1 VKILLLV
8 LLAFAAVQPGGGRK
22 PKPRR
27 KTRDE
32 AETAVSHQEFYQQD
46 KLMTQEIEALIVE
59 VKQHATSTSEQ
70 QTS

>member
-27 KTRDE
+27 KTRG
-32 AETAVSHQEFYQQD
+32 ETAVSHQEFYQQD

-70 QTS
+70 QKT